1 MSKTMKAL
9 QITCSTTSSATL
21 SLNTL
26 PIPTLKPGHALVK
39 INYACIHP
47 SDRLNAQGL
56 FPSTTLPRIPG
67 RDFSGTVVE
76 ISESDKTSTSKSWI
90 GKQVYGTS
98 GSSLGFTSDGPH
110 AQYCLIPHEALV
122 EKPSSLSALQAA
134 TVGVPF
140 TTALICLQRAQV
152 KSDDIVLVLGATG
165 AVGSTAVQIAR
176 AMGCRRVLTAA
187 RRAEPT
193 TPDILLSGENP
204 AAELALRLA
213 ELTGGK
219 GVDVVVDTVG
229 DVALMDTAVE
239 LLARK
244 GRYTWIA
251 APRGDVS
258 KMVSFDIFQAYR
270 KEITL
275 VGCNS
280 VSPTIGDAAGLL
292 RSLGGWIEQ
301 GVLRAQDEGSFR
313 KVRIENC
320 VDEGYGRA
328 GEQVVIEME

>member
-9 QITCSTTSSATL
+9 QITRSASSSTV

-39 INYACIHP
+39 INYTCIHP
-47 SDRLNAQGL
+47 SDRLNVQGL
-56 FPSTTLPRIPG
+56 FPSITYPRIPG
-67 RDFSGTVVE
+67 RDFSGTVID
-76 ISESDKTSTSKSWI
+76 ISESDRLSKSESWI

-98 GSSLGFTSDGPH
+98 GSSLGFTIDGPH

-140 TTALICLQRAQV
+140 TTALVCLQRAQV
-152 KSDDIVLVLGATG
+152 KRDDTVLVLGATG

-176 AMGCRRVLTAA
+176 AMGCKRVLTAA
-187 RRAEPT
+187 RRAEAS
-193 TPDILLSGENP
+193 PDILLSRESS
-204 AAELALRLA
+204 AAVLTSRVT
-213 ELTGGK
+213 ELTGGE

-229 DVALMDTAVE
+229 DIALMGAAVE
-239 LLARK
+239 SLARK
-244 GRYTWIA
+244 GRYAWIA
-251 APRGDVS
+251 APRGDAS
-258 KMVSFDIFQAYR
+258 KTMSFDIFQAYR
-270 KEITL
+270 KEISL

-280 VSPTIGDAAGLL
+280 VSPSIIDSAELL
-292 RSLGGWIEQ
+292 RSLNGWIEQ
-301 GVLRAQDEGSFR
+301 GFLRAQDEGFFR
-313 KVRIENC
+313 KVNIEDSVNM
-320 VDEGYGRA
+320 GYGRA

>member
-9 QITCSTTSSATL
+9 QITRSTTSSPTL

-26 PIPTLKPGHALVK
+26 PVPTLKPGHALVK

-56 FPSTTLPRIPG
+56 FPSTSFPRIPG
-67 RDFSGTVVE
+67 RDFSGTVVD
-76 ISESDKTSTSKSWI
+76 ISESDTGSTSKSWI
-90 GKQVYGTS
+90 EKQVYGTS

-152 KSDDIVLVLGATG
+152 SRNDVVLILGATG
-165 AVGSTAVQIAR
+165 AVGSTAVQIAQ
-176 AMGCRRVLTAA
+176 AMGCERVLTAA
-187 RRAEPT
+187 RRSESS
-193 TPDILLSGENP
+193 PDILLSGENP
-204 AAELALRLA
+204 AAELASRIA
-213 ELTGGK
+213 YLTDGQ

-229 DVALMDTAVE
+229 DVTLMGAAVE
-239 LLARK
+239 FLARK
-244 GRYTWIA
+244 GRYAWIA

-258 KMVSFDIFQAYR
+258 RNVSFDIFQAYR

-280 VSPTIGDAAGLL
+280 VSPTIGDAAELL

-301 GVLRAQDEGSFR
+301 GMLLAQDEGSFR
-313 KVRIENC
+313 KVKVEDS
-320 VDEGYGRA
+320 VDGGYGRA
-328 GEQVVIEME
+328 GEQVIIEME